1 MIVVFIIVTAIAV
14 VAIGL
19 VAIGRVTNMLVVEPP
34 TSVFDLDE
42 AVVWVAEHLPD
53 YVTAQLSYSD
63 VRTLL
68 GFHLDCLESKGVAGE
83 NDHDLEALPS
93 GPIVTSEDEGV
104 AYVLGK
110 ADEAGLD
117 CEDVHVV
124 EVIEAELAYLTAIG
138 AIGAEVPSPRDP
150 ETDRETDSD
159 SAFEPGG

>member
-1 MIVVFIIVTAIAV
+1 MIVVFIVVTALAV
-14 VAIGL
+14 IAIGL
-19 VAIGRVTNMLVVEPP
+19 VAVGRVTSMLVVEPP

-53 YVTAQLSYSD
+53 YVTAQLSYDD
-63 VRTLL
+63 VRALL
-68 GFHLDCLESKGVAGE
+68 GFHLDYLESKGVAGE
-83 NDHDLEALPS
+83 NDHELEALPS

-124 EVIEAELAYLTAIG
+124 EVIEAELSYLAAIG
-138 AIGAEVPSPRDP
+138 AIGTEVPAPRDP
-150 ETDRETDSD
+150 DVDAGPDRDTDR
-159 SAFEPGG
+159 